1 MKGLSKLIS
10 LTVFYLIADVSG
22 VSILN
27 DLGVSTYDV
36 VIHNLGQCDKRG
48 KLDFLST
55 LKIGKW
61 NRTHLVYTGTLDLG
75 VDIDDK
81 VKIRAIAAI
90 KGSTERYSTIIDV
103 KLKACDMVRTF
114 VLDVFKSIAE
124 HCNTTFACPI
134 KRVRC
139 DMKNYIIDM
148 KVGNIPAIPYGDYR
162 VEVTILKSLP
172 YAIEE
177 TISCTRAF
185 GAARPQSLLQS
196 KSKKKHQ

>member
-1 MKGLSKLIS
+1 MLSGL
-10 LTVFYLIADVSG
+10 
-22 VSILN
+22 SILN
-27 DLGVSTYDV
+27 NLGTNFDIVFY
-36 VIHNLGQCDKRG
+36 NLGQCDKRG
-48 KLDFLST
+48 KVDFLSSF
-55 LKIGKW
+55 KVGKL

-75 VDIDDK
+75 VDIDDS
-81 VKIRAIAAI
+81 VKIRAIAAL
-90 KGSTERYSTIIDV
+90 KSPSGHYSTVIDV

-114 VLDVFKSIAE
+114 VLEIFQSVAE
-124 HCNTTFACPI
+124 HCNITFACPI